1 MLKTYDPISG
11 VCLKYRTDKAAEVG
25 RLVAALGS
33 CGRVM
38 AGVPE
43 REKRAEDISVAGG
56 GEEQHVAGSGEGVGQ
71 QVEREKEKG
80 KGSGG
85 GGGGAGAGGGGGGGG
100 KKRKGKR

>member
-1 MLKTYDPISG
+1 MSG

-38 AGVPE
+38 AALP
-43 REKRAEDISVAGG
+43 EKRAEDGG
-56 GEEQHVAGSGEGVGQ
+56 GEETAGVGAGLGEGVPVATSQ
-71 QVEREKEKG
+71 QPEKDKGEGKG
-80 KGSGG
+80 K
-85 GGGGAGAGGGGGGGG
+85 GGAGAGGGGGG